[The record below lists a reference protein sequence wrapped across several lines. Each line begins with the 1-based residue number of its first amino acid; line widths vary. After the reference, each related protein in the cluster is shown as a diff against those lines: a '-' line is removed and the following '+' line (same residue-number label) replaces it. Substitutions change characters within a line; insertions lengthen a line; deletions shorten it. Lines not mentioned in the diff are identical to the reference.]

1 METLMKKKPHLK
13 EFMEWYSLKDGIKEV
28 FVDEGE

>member
-13 EFMEWYSLKDGIKEV
+13 EFMDGYSLKDGIEEV
-28 FVDEGE
+28 FWE

>member
-13 EFMEWYSLKDGIKEV
+13 EFMDGYSLKDWVKEV
-28 FVDEGE
+28 FGEE